1 MFNFKKYRHLIILV
15 HIVALF
21 VCSADAQTR
30 DSMYVGNADNLYTAS
45 ADTMSV
51 FGNVIHNG
59 TWGTTTGS
67 YVYFLGQTWKNT
79 PTSRFPLM
87 NATATDGGVFCI
99 KQPALTY
106 SQIIK
111 GGYNRRILSSG
122 PVFPNLVIANPGNVY
137 LDSTDV
143 AVYNTVKMDTGLVYM
158 SANAGGLDNTQNS
171 FVLGGGSLKP
181 RVIDYNSDKYFVSG
195 VLPNDT
201 SYFYIR
207 NVVLS
212 DTTVFPVGS
221 KARDYTP
228 AGVTAISGDV
238 MVRTFDGAY
247 QNGNTGALITGA
259 SYLQKSWQVITPS
272 SATANYNLIL
282 QHHSS
287 NETAAFSGSRDQSY
301 ISKYNENDGW
311 DIVAPNQP
319 PYTQASLFPN
329 TGNGGDSVF
338 YHWRVLNQI
347 LNSGTTGSYYT
358 KRVVESNLL
367 NIDKSVVGIAPV
379 MPDSTFNIM
388 FKIAVTNNNKT
399 AVNNVAVSDNLAN
412 VFPFPTVFK
421 VSSIRSSNGY
431 LNLNHNYTG
440 SGADTLLAMNGLFA
454 ANTGD
459 TIYLL
464 VNLDLYGSGI
474 YSFTN
479 TAYTG
484 FNNSSNILYDALDA
498 SSVTFNI
505 PLYVFVPDGFSPNH
519 DGIND
524 RFEIRHKLGQTID
537 LTVFNRWGN
546 IVFKENNYKNDWDG
560 KGVGGFLGKDLEE
573 GTYYVFVIIH
583 DTQNGDSKIVKPITI
598 RRSY

>member
-1 MFNFKKYRHLIILV
+1 MFSFKRYRHLIISA
-15 HIVALF
+15 HIAVLF
-21 VCSADAQTR
+21 VCSANAQTR

-51 FGNVIHNG
+51 FGNVVHNG
-59 TWGTTTGS
+59 VWGTTTGS

-79 PTSRFPLM
+79 STAQFSLM

-99 KQPALTY
+99 KQPTLTY

-111 GGYNRRILSSG
+111 GGYNRRVLSSG

-158 SANAGGLDNTQNS
+158 SANAGGLDNTENS

-181 RVIDYNSDKYFVSG
+181 RVINYSSNKYFVSG

-201 SYFYIR
+201 SYFYVR
-207 NVVLS
+207 NVAS
-212 DTTVFPVGS
+212 PDTTVFPIGS

-228 AGVTAISGDV
+228 TGITAISGDV
-238 MVRTFDGAY
+238 MVRSFDGVY
-247 QNGNTGALITGA
+247 QNGNSGALITDA

-272 SATANYNLIL
+272 SAIANYNLIL
-282 QHHSS
+282 QHHSG
-287 NETAAFSGSRDQSY
+287 NETATFSGSRNQSY
-301 ISKYNENDGW
+301 ISKYNASDGW

-319 PYTQASLFPN
+319 PYIQASLFPN
-329 TGNGGDSVF
+329 IGNDGDSVL
-338 YHWRVLNQI
+338 YYWRILDQI
-347 LNSGTTGSYYT
+347 LNSNTAGAYYT
-358 KRVVESNLL
+358 KRVIESNLL
-367 NIDKSVVGIAPV
+367 SINKSVVGIEPV

-412 VFPFPTVFK
+412 AFPFPTIFK
-421 VSSIRSSNGY
+421 VSSIRSTNGY
-431 LNLNHNYTG
+431 LNLNLNYTG
-440 SGADTLLAMNGLFA
+440 SGADTLLAMNGSFA

-464 VNLDLYGSGI
+464 VNFNLYGSGI

-498 SSVTFNI
+498 SSVTFNV

-524 RFEIRHKLGQTID
+524 RFEIRHKPGQTID
-537 LTVFNRWGN
+537 LAVFNRWGN
-546 IVFKENNYKNDWDG
+546 VVFKEDNYKNDWDG
-560 KGVGGFLGKDLEE
+560 TGVGNFLGKELEE
-573 GTYYVFVIIH
+573 GTYYVLVTIH
-583 DTQNGDSKIVKPITI
+583 DAQNGDSKIVKFITI